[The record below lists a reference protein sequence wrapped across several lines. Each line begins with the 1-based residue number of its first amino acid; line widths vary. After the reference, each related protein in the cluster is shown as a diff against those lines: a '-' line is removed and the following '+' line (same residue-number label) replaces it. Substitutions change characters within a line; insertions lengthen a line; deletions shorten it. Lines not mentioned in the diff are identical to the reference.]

1 MTSIPQLAQDLQ
13 QKFHT
18 PQILRSGWYA
28 TWGMSLLLL
37 ITSIYGVNLQR
48 QALKTVGKDAAPS
61 VLTAQQLQDAFAGL
75 DANLASELLLKPGA
89 NRDKVLE
96 DFQTNRKKIAVRL
109 TAAAKNITYVDTNAV
124 ELPPKA
130 TLQQMAAFEDSN
142 VDEQRIIEKLHRY
155 DGEYL
160 LKLQEARDADRRGD
174 RASALSI
181 YQSAATLMD
190 EKIIPKAEKL
200 SQLNSQAL
208 DKTYLA
214 QSSKN
219 GGIAFFISFLGLIQI
234 AILLLIQIFL
244 YQRMR
249 RILNLQLLGAT
260 AIAVIFLGY
269 TVGSFVSA
277 TNNLK
282 VAKEDAFDS
291 LHALRKMRALS
302 YRINADESRY
312 LLDRANASK
321 HERSFNDG
329 VAKILTLPP
338 DQSIANVIVNIN
350 SGKPEKLQRLTG
362 LFADELKNI
371 TFSGEREAAVKTLTA
386 FNEYLEIDKKIRA
399 LNQSGK
405 IDEAIAL
412 TLGYKEGESNAA
424 FDKYKD
430 LHTKLMNLNLKEFD
444 HNIKLGEEHLDN
456 FEVIAAIALSSV
468 ALLTLF
474 GLRPRLM
481 EYL

>member
-1 MTSIPQLAQDLQ
+1 MTSISQLTQDLQ

-18 PQILRSGWYA
+18 PQILRSGWYT

-37 ITSIYGVNLQR
+37 ITSIYGVNIQR

-61 VLTAQQLQDAFAGL
+61 VLTAQQLQDSFAGM
-75 DANLASELLLKPGA
+75 DASLASELLLKPGA
-89 NRDKVLE
+89 SREKILI
-96 DFQTNRKKIAVRL
+96 DFETNRKKIAVRL
-109 TAAAKNITYVDTNAV
+109 TAAAKNITYTK
-124 ELPPKA
+124 EIPKDA
-130 TLQQMAAFEDSN
+130 TQQEILTLENSKL
-142 VDEQRIIEKLHRY
+142 DEQRIIEKLHRY
-155 DGEYL
+155 DSEYL
-160 LKLQEARDADRRGD
+160 LKLQEARDFHQRGD
-174 RASALSI
+174 LVSALST

-190 EKIIPKAEKL
+190 EKIIPKAEEL
-200 SQLNSQAL
+200 SQLNSTEL
-208 DKTYLA
+208 DKAYLA
-214 QSSKN
+214 QASKN
-219 GGIAFFISFLGLIQI
+219 GGIAFFITSLGLIQI
-234 AILLLIQIFL
+234 AILVIIQIFL

-260 AIAVIFLGY
+260 AIAMIFLGY
-269 TVGSFVSA
+269 TVGSFVGA
-277 TNNLK
+277 TANLR

-302 YRINADESRY
+302 YKINADESRY
-312 LLDRANASK
+312 LLDRVNASK

-329 VAKILTLPP
+329 VAKILTLPA
-338 DQSIANVIVNIN
+338 DQSIPNVIVNVN
-350 SGKPEKLQRLTG
+350 SMQPEKLQRLTG

-371 TFSGEREAAVKTLTA
+371 TFAGERASAIATLTA
-386 FNEYLEIDKKIRA
+386 FNDYLNIDKKIRA

-412 TLGYKEGESNAA
+412 TLGYGKGESNAA
-424 FDKYKD
+424 FDEYKKI
-430 LHTKLMNLNLKEFD
+430 HTKLMELNKDEFD
-444 HNIKLGEEHLDN
+444 KNIKLGEERLDN